1 MHARHLK
8 TFLTLSCAGIL
19 LASGQSWGAVQ
30 INIGSN
36 IVNTGNV
43 SGCVQGSG
51 SAKEESRSL
60 PAFHGLEVDGAYTVR
75 IACQKDQSVEISAD
89 DNLLPLILTEV
100 HDGILRVTSK
110 KSICASAPMTLT
122 ITVETLDL
130 IRSSGANEFQVADLK
145 GESLEVDL
153 SGSSNITLD
162 GAVDRLAAKIDGAS
176 GLLARQLKTKQVAV
190 AISGAGSAEVHASE
204 RLQGDISGVGSI
216 RYAGNPGEVVRNIMG
231 WGDITPVN

>member
-153 SGSSNITLD
+153 SGSSNMTLD
-162 GAVDRLAAKIDGAS
+162 GTVDRLAAKIDGAS

-231 WGDITPVN
+231 WGDITPVD

>member
-1 MHARHLK
+1 MRARPLK

-19 LASGQSWGAVQ
+19 LAAGQSWGAVE

-75 IACQKDQSVEISAD
+75 IACQKDQIVEISAD

-100 HDGILRVTSK
+100 QDGVLRVTSK

-122 ITVETLDL
+122 ISVKTLDL
-130 IRSSGANEFQVADLK
+130 IRSSGANEFQVQNIK
-145 GESLEVDL
+145 GDALEVDL
-153 SGSSNITLD
+153 SGSSAMTLN
-162 GAVDRLAAKIDGAS
+162 GTVEELKAKIDGAS
-176 GLLARQLKTKQVAV
+176 GLVAGELKAQQVSV
-190 AISGAGSAEVHASE
+190 AISGAGSAEVHASK
-204 RLQGDISGVGSI
+204 RLQGEISGVGTI
-216 RYAGNPGEVVRNIMG
+216 RYAGDPDEVIKNITG
-231 WGDITPVN
+231 WGDITPVD

>member
-1 MHARHLK
+1 MRARHLK
-8 TFLTLSCAGIL
+8 TFLILSCAGSL
-19 LASGQSWGAVQ
+19 LAAGQSWAAVE

-51 SAKEESRSL
+51 SAKKESRSL
-60 PAFHGLEVDGAYTVR
+60 SNFHALEVEGAYTVR

-100 HDGILRVTSK
+100 QGGILRVTSK

-122 ITVETLDL
+122 IAVENLDL
-130 IRSSGANEFQVADLK
+130 IRSSGANEFQVQNLK
-145 GESLEVDL
+145 GETLDVEL
-153 SGSSNITLD
+153 SGSSTMTLV
-162 GAVDRLAAKIDGAS
+162 GAVDELKAKIDGAS
-176 GLLARQLKTKQVAV
+176 GLVAGELKAQQVSV
-190 AISGAGSAEVHASE
+190 AISGAGSAEVQADK

-216 RYAGNPGEVVRNIMG
+216 RYSGQPGEVVKNITG
-231 WGDITPVN
+231 WGDITPVD

>member
-145 GESLEVDL
+145 GESLEVAL
-153 SGSSNITLD
+153 SGSSNMTLD

-231 WGDITPVN
+231 GGDITPVN

>member
-1 MHARHLK
+1 MCARHLK
-8 TFLTLSCAGIL
+8 TFLFLSCVGIL
-19 LASGQSWGAVQ
+19 LASGHSWGAVQ

-51 SAKEESRSL
+51 SAKEQSRSL
-60 PAFHGLEVDGAYTVR
+60 PAFHALEVDGAYTVR

-100 HDGILRVTSK
+100 QDGILRVTSK

-122 ITVETLDL
+122 ISVKTLDL
-130 IRSSGANEFQVADLK
+130 IRSSGANEFQVQNLNGDDLK
-145 GESLEVDL
+145 IEL
-153 SGSSNITLD
+153 SGSSNMTLE
-162 GAVDRLAAKIDGAS
+162 GRAERLNAKIDGAS
-176 GLLARQLKTKQVAV
+176 GLLARQLKAKTVTV

-204 RLQGDISGVGSI
+204 RLHGEISGVGSI
-216 RYAGNPGEVVRNIMG
+216 RYAGNPGEVTRNITG
-231 WGDITPVN
+231 WGDITPLN

>member
-1 MHARHLK
+1 
-8 TFLTLSCAGIL
+8 
-19 LASGQSWGAVQ
+19 
-30 INIGSN
+30 
-36 IVNTGNV
+36 
-43 SGCVQGSG
+43 
-51 SAKEESRSL
+51 
-60 PAFHGLEVDGAYTVR
+60 
-75 IACQKDQSVEISAD
+75 
-89 DNLLPLILTEV
+89 
-100 HDGILRVTSK
+100 
-110 KSICASAPMTLT
+110 MTLT

-145 GESLEVDL
+145 GESLEVAL
-153 SGSSNITLD
+153 SGSSNMTLD

-176 GLLARQLKTKQVAV
+176 GLLARQLKSKQVAV

>member
-1 MHARHLK
+1 MRARHLK
-8 TFLTLSCAGIL
+8 SLLILSCAGIL
-19 LASGQSWGAVQ
+19 LSSGQSWGAVQ

-51 SAKEESRSL
+51 SAKEENRSL

-100 HDGILRVTSK
+100 QDGILRVTSK

-122 ITVETLDL
+122 ITVENLDL
-130 IRSSGANEFQVADLK
+130 IRSSGANEFQVQNLK
-145 GESLEVDL
+145 GEALEVEL
-153 SGSSNITLD
+153 SGSSNMTLE
-162 GAVDRLAAKIDGAS
+162 GTVEELKAKIDGAS
-176 GLLARQLKTKQVAV
+176 GLAAGQLKAKEASV
-190 AISGAGSAEVHASE
+190 AISGAGSAEVHASK
-204 RLQGDISGVGSI
+204 RLQGDITGVGSI
-216 RYAGNPGEVVRNIMG
+216 RYAGQPGEVVRNITG
-231 WGDITPVN
+231 WGDITPVD

>member
-153 SGSSNITLD
+153 SGSSNMTLD

>member
-1 MHARHLK
+1 MSARHLK

-19 LASGQSWGAVQ
+19 LAAGQSWAAVE

-43 SGCVQGSG
+43 SGCLQGSG

-60 PAFHGLEVDGAYTVR
+60 PAFHGLEVDGAYSVR
-75 IACQKDQSVEISAD
+75 ITCQKEQSVEISAD

-100 HDGILRVTSK
+100 QDGVLRVTSK

-122 ITVETLDL
+122 IAVETLDL
-130 IRSSGANEFQVADLK
+130 IRSSGANEFQVQNLK
-145 GESLEVDL
+145 GETLDVEL
-153 SGSSNITLD
+153 SGSSTMTLD
-162 GAVDRLAAKIDGAS
+162 GAVDELKAKIDGAS
-176 GLLARQLKTKQVAV
+176 GLVAGELKAQQVSV
-190 AISGAGSAEVHASE
+190 AISGAGSAEVHADK

-216 RYAGNPGEVVRNIMG
+216 RYSGQPGEVVKNITG
-231 WGDITPVN
+231 WGDITPVD

>member
-1 MHARHLK
+1 MSARHLK

-19 LASGQSWGAVQ
+19 LAAGQSWSAVE

-51 SAKEESRSL
+51 SAKKESRSL
-60 PAFHGLEVDGAYTVR
+60 SNFHALEVEGAYTVR

-89 DNLLPLILTEV
+89 DNLLPVILTEV
-100 HDGILRVTSK
+100 QDGILRVTSK

-122 ITVETLDL
+122 ISVETLDL
-130 IRSSGANEFQVADLK
+130 IRSSGANEFQVQNLK
-145 GESLEVDL
+145 GDALEVEL
-153 SGSSNITLD
+153 SGSSTMTLD
-162 GAVDRLAAKIDGAS
+162 GTVDELDAKIDGAS
-176 GLLARQLKTKQVAV
+176 GLVAGKLKAQQVSV
-190 AISGAGSAEVHASE
+190 AISGAGSAEVHAGK

-216 RYAGNPGEVVRNIMG
+216 RYAGQPSEVVRNITG
-231 WGDITPVN
+231 WGDITPVD

>member
-1 MHARHLK
+1 MRARPLK

-19 LASGQSWGAVQ
+19 LAAGQSWGAVE

-75 IACQKDQSVEISAD
+75 IACQKDQIVEISAD

-100 HDGILRVTSK
+100 QDGVLRVTSK

-122 ITVETLDL
+122 ISVKTLDL
-130 IRSSGANEFQVADLK
+130 IRSSGANEFQVQNIK
-145 GESLEVDL
+145 GDALEVDL
-153 SGSSNITLD
+153 SGSSAMTLN
-162 GAVDRLAAKIDGAS
+162 GTVEELKAKIDGAS
-176 GLLARQLKTKQVAV
+176 GLVAGELKAQQVSV
-190 AISGAGSAEVHASE
+190 AISGAGSAEVHASK
-204 RLQGDISGVGSI
+204 RLQGEISGVGTI
-216 RYAGNPGEVVRNIMG
+216 RYAGDPDEVVKNITG
-231 WGDITPVN
+231 WGDITPVD

>member
-231 WGDITPVN
+231 WGDITPVD

>member
-145 GESLEVDL
+145 GESLEVAL
-153 SGSSNITLD
+153 SGSSNMTLD

-176 GLLARQLKTKQVAV
+176 GLLARQLKSKQVAV

>member
-145 GESLEVDL
+145 GESLEVAL
-153 SGSSNITLD
+153 SGSSNMTLD
-162 GAVDRLAAKIDGAS
+162 GTVDRLAAKIDGAS
-176 GLLARQLKTKQVAV
+176 GLLARQLKSKQVAV

-231 WGDITPVN
+231 WGDITPVD

>member
-145 GESLEVDL
+145 GESLEVAL
-153 SGSSNITLD
+153 SGSSNMSLD
-162 GAVDRLAAKIDGAS
+162 GTVDRLAAKIDGAS
-176 GLLARQLKTKQVAV
+176 GLLARQLKSKQVAV

-231 WGDITPVN
+231 WGDITPVD

>member
-145 GESLEVDL
+145 GESLEVAL
-153 SGSSNITLD
+153 SGSSNMTLD

-176 GLLARQLKTKQVAV
+176 GLLARQLKSKQVAV

-216 RYAGNPGEVVRNIMG
+216 RYAGNPEDRKSVV
-231 WGDITPVN
+231 

>member
-153 SGSSNITLD
+153 SGSSNMTLD

-231 WGDITPVN
+231 WGDITPVD